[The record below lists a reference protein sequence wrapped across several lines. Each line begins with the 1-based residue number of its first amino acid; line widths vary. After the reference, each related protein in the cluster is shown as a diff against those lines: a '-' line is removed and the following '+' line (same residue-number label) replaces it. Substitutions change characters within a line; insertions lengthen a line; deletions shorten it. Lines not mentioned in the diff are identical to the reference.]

1 MQMQFGVDLL
11 LIGRCL
17 MALFWGIGLACF
29 LQFHRMGK
37 FLAEER
43 TWLTVTVGVG
53 VDLLLGIGAT
63 WWEIWLIVAFSSL
76 GIVWRSLRNEAH
88 ETPSVKAYKTLWAI
102 EAALD
107 AVGDVITELEKALE
121 LRTTTEALVHV
132 SRALAKAHF
141 ASRNLTLARYGETGK
156 K

>member
-1 MQMQFGVDLL
+1 MQMQLAVDLL
-11 LIGRCL
+11 LIGRCFG
-17 MALFWGIGLACF
+17 ALFWGICLACF
-29 LQFHRMGK
+29 LQFHRMGT

-43 TWLTVTVGVG
+43 TWLTVVVGVG

-76 GIVWRSLRNEAH
+76 GIIWRSLRNEAH
-88 ETPSVKAYKTLWAI
+88 ETPSVKAYKTLWAM

-107 AVGDVITELEKALE
+107 AMGDVITELTKALE
-121 LRTTTEALVHV
+121 VGTPEALAHV
-132 SRALAKAHF
+132 SRALAKAHI

>member
-1 MQMQFGVDLL
+1 MEMQFSVDLL

-17 MALFWGIGLACF
+17 GALLWGIGLALF

-37 FLAEER
+37 FLADER
-43 TWLTVTVGVG
+43 TWLTVIVGVG
-53 VDLLLGIGAT
+53 VDMLLGIGGT
-63 WWEIWLIVAFSSL
+63 WWELWLVIAFSSI
-76 GIVWRSLRNEAH
+76 GIIWRSLRNEER
-88 ETPSVKAYKTLWAI
+88 ETPNVKAYKTLWAM

-107 AVGDVITELEKALE
+107 AVGDVITELTKGLE
-121 LRTTTEALVHV
+121 VGTPEALAHV
-132 SRALAKAHF
+132 SRALSKAHV